1 MGFNKHY
8 LSEDNL
14 RGFYLLGG
22 APLIIKY
29 LDGGDALLSTDEFS
43 TKLLEDVHL
52 PKEELLQKIDELF
65 TLPNK

>member
-29 LDGGDALLSTDEFS
+29 LDGGDALLSTDELS
-43 TKLLEDVHL
+43 RKLMEYITL

-65 TLPNK
+65 TSPNK

>member
-1 MGFNKHY
+1 MGFNKHF

-14 RGFYLLGG
+14 RGFYLQGG

-43 TKLLEDVHL
+43 AKLLEDVHL
-52 PKEELLQKIDELF
+52 PKEELLKKIDELF
-65 TLPNK
+65 TITNK